1 MTTLA
6 AQSSQKMPAGTISLL
21 IVQLFSMI
29 SYAIL
34 YSSLA
39 LYCAQGL
46 HLDDHLITS
55 LIAMFVAFFYGLHLI
70 GGFIGGRFLS
80 YRSLFIISML
90 LLATGCYL
98 ISIPNFTPFYLGIAL
113 FLTGAGLNVTCT
125 NCMLTQLF
133 HPEDKRRE
141 RAFLWNYSSMNLGF
155 CLSFITAGYFQVT
168 HNYHDL
174 FLISAFG
181 NIGALLIVAISWS
194 KLKDVHSAYS
204 LSPHKVLRV
213 LFGLTLM
220 LALFF
225 AVYYL
230 VKQPT
235 ASQQLM
241 IYGTLS
247 ALAFLLILS
256 FIEKD
261 RIHKQKMR
269 AYLIFSGA
277 VITFWTIA
285 LLGPNALILF
295 LDRNIDRHFFSFVI
309 PPQWFFNINP
319 LMIILGG
326 PPLAAL
332 FQKLRR
338 KGYRITVAQQFS
350 TALFLI
356 GGGLLLIPIGVAFA
370 NADGTVPAAWIT
382 VCFTLQGIGELF
394 IGPIG
399 YAMVGQLAPPRLRG
413 LMMGTWLMTGGMGGA
428 LAGIFSNWATVSTTG
443 DLSPA
448 ATSATYGHVFL
459 ILGIACVAVAAILFL
474 LRPLLDKLTG
484 ESEIKHDNETLTAN
498 DAAVAVS

>member
-1 MTTLA
+1 MSTLTA
-6 AQSSQKMPAGTISLL
+6 TSSQKMPSGTFALL
-21 IVQLFSMI
+21 VVQLFAMV

-39 LYCAQGL
+39 LYCVQGL
-46 HLDDHLITS
+46 HLDDKFTTS
-55 LIAMFVAFFYGLHLI
+55 LIATFVAFFYGLHLI
-70 GGFIGGRFLS
+70 GGYIGGRFLS

-98 ISIPNFTPFYLGIAL
+98 IAIPNFTPFYIGIAL
-113 FLTGAGLNVTCT
+113 FLTGAGLNVTCI

-133 HPEDKRRE
+133 QPDDKRRE

-155 CLSFITAGYFQVT
+155 CLSFIVAGYFQVA

-174 FLISAFG
+174 FLISAFS
-181 NIGALLIVAISWS
+181 NICPLFIIAISWS

-204 LSPHKVLRV
+204 LSSRKVLRV
-213 LFGLTLM
+213 LFGLALM
-220 LALFF
+220 LALYF
-225 AVYYL
+225 AIYYL
-230 VKQPT
+230 IKQPT
-235 ASQQLM
+235 ASKQIV

-247 ALAFLLILS
+247 ALVFLLVLS

-261 RIHKQKMR
+261 KVHKQRMR

-295 LDRNIDRHFFSFVI
+295 LDRNIDRHFFNFII

-319 LMIILGG
+319 IMIIFGG

-332 FQKLRR
+332 FQKLRL
-338 KGYRITVAQQFS
+338 KGYRITLAQQFS

-356 GGGLLLIPIGVAFA
+356 GGGLLLIPVGIVFA
-370 NADGTVPAAWIT
+370 NADGSVPAAWIT
-382 VCFTLQGIGELF
+382 ACFTLQGIGELF

-399 YAMVGQLAPPRLRG
+399 YAMVGQLAPPHLRG

-428 LAGIFSNWATVSTTG
+428 LAGIFSNWATVSTAG
-443 DLSPA
+443 DLSPSV
-448 ATSATYGHVFL
+448 TNATYGHVFL
-459 ILGIACVAVAAILFL
+459 ILGVACVAVSAALFL
-474 LRPLLDKLTG
+474 LQRLLSKLTG
-484 ESEIKHDNETLTAN
+484 ESELSRDEPIARGLTT
-498 DAAVAVS
+498 